1 MTCRVT
7 IKAQKKKGKNMRK
20 LIVGLSLVL
29 ALVAGGTYLSACKA
43 SATPAGG
50 DSTAVVDT
58 LKKDSTV
65 VDSAKVDTAKADSV
79 KGK

>member
-1 MTCRVT
+1 
-7 IKAQKKKGKNMRK
+7 MRK

-58 LKKDSTV
+58 LKDSTS
-65 VDSAKVDTAKADSV
+65 VDSVEIDTTKTDSV
-79 KGK
+79 KED